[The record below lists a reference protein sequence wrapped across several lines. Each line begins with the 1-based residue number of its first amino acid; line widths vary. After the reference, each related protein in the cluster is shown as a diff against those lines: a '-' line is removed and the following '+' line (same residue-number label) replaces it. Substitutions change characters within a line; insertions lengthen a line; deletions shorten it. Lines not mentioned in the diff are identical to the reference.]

1 MFTVLKLKEL
11 SYLKTK
17 VITRTVFLL
26 SLVSFFGD
34 ISSELL
40 YPIMPLYLKS
50 IGMGALYIGMLEGL
64 ADAIAGIS
72 KSYFGK
78 LSDVSGRRMPF
89 VWFGY
94 VLSSFS
100 KAAIGLF
107 IHPVWVL
114 FTRSA
119 DRLGKGVRTASRDAM
134 LSAEAT
140 PETKGAVFGFH
151 RSLDTLG
158 AFFGPILALIYLN
171 YHPGEYRRLFMYAL
185 IPAIFVVF
193 SLMFVKEK
201 KVERKIETG
210 NLFWS
215 SLTYWKTASV
225 DYKRIISLILLFT
238 LVNSSDMF
246 LLLKARASG
255 LSDVQTISL
264 YIFYN
269 FIYAASSYQMG
280 KISDSIGKKKVFLMG
295 LGCFV
300 ITYAGMAFN
309 TRMDIFYFLFFFYG
323 LFAAC
328 TEGITKAW
336 ISNLCEKVD
345 MATALGFQSTTQ
357 SLAAMLASFIAGL
370 IWYSFGAQYV
380 FILASSVT
388 LIIAILLFR
397 EKRIA

>member
-1 MFTVLKLKEL
+1 M
-11 SYLKTK
+11 
-17 VITRTVFLL
+17 LL
-26 SLVSFFGD
+26 SIVSFFGD

-50 IGMGALYIGMLEGL
+50 IGFGVIYIGILEGL
-64 ADAIAGIS
+64 ADAIAGLS

-107 IHPVWVL
+107 VNPLWVL

-119 DRLGKGVRTASRDAM
+119 DRIGKGVRTASRDAM

-158 AFFGPILALIYLN
+158 AFIGPILALVFLHF
-171 YHPGEYRRLFMYAL
+171 HPGQYRSLFSFAL
-185 IPAIFVVF
+185 IPAIFVVL
-193 SLMFVKEK
+193 SLWFVKEK
-201 KVERKIETG
+201 PIEKKQESG

-215 SLTYWKTASV
+215 SLTYWKIASSE
-225 DYKRIISLILLFT
+225 YKRILSLVLLFT

-246 LLLKARASG
+246 LLLKARSSG

-269 FIYAASSYQMG
+269 LIYAASSYKMG
-280 KISDSIGKKKVFLMG
+280 LLSDSLGKKKIFLMG
-295 LGCFV
+295 LIFFS
-300 ITYAGMAFN
+300 ITYLGMAFN
-309 TRMDIFYFLFFFYG
+309 TRMDVFYLLFFFYG
-323 LFAAC
+323 LFAAA

-336 ISNLCEKVD
+336 ISNLCKSVD

-357 SLAAMLASFIAGL
+357 SIASMLASFIAGI
-370 IWYSFGAQYV
+370 IWYKFGSQYV
-380 FILASSVT
+380 FMLAGTVT
-388 LIIAILLFR
+388 LIIAICFYR
-397 EKRIA
+397 EKRIS

>member
-1 MFTVLKLKEL
+1 LKAKI
-11 SYLKTK
+11 
-17 VITRTVFLL
+17 ITRTVFIL

-50 IGMGALYIGMLEGL
+50 IGMSALYIGMLEGV

-100 KAAIGLF
+100 KSAIGIF
-107 IHPVWVL
+107 ANPAWVL
-114 FTRSA
+114 FTRSS
-119 DRLGKGVRTASRDAM
+119 DRLGKGVRTSARDAM

-151 RSLDTLG
+151 RALDTLG
-158 AFFGPILALIYLN
+158 AFIGPIIALIYIHF
-171 YHPGEYRRLFMYAL
+171 HPGEYRRLFVYAL
-185 IPAIFVVF
+185 IPAVFVVL

-201 KVERKIETG
+201 KIEKKAEKG
-210 NLFWS
+210 NLFFS
-215 SLTYWKTASV
+215 SLTYWKIASV
-225 DYKRIISLILLFT
+225 EYKRILILILLFT
-238 LVNSSDMF
+238 LVNSTDMF
-246 LLLKARASG
+246 LLLKARESG

-269 FIYAASSYQMG
+269 LIYALSSFKFG
-280 KISDSIGKKKVFLMG
+280 TLSDKIGKKKVFLMG
-295 LGCFV
+295 LGFFV
-300 ITYAGMAFN
+300 ITYGGIAFN
-309 TRMDIFYFLFFFYG
+309 SRMDVFYLLFFFYG
-323 LFAAC
+323 LFAAA

-336 ISNLCEKVD
+336 LSNLCEKVD
-345 MATALGFQSTTQ
+345 LATALGFQATTQ
-357 SLAAMLASFIAGL
+357 SLATMLASFVAGL
-370 IWYSFGAQYV
+370 IWYQFGSQYV
-380 FILASSVT
+380 FMLASST
-388 LIIAILLFR
+388 AFIIMILLFR